1 MHRSSMVHDL
11 RSRAQV
17 NMKGNYTEAYLKRH
31 RGAPPSV
38 DWEAGVVVPV
48 GKGRDVAL
56 DTWSPRANW

>member
-1 MHRSSMVHDL
+1 M
-11 RSRAQV
+11 